1 MTEKLRSDRTY
12 LTNKSEKDKA
22 FDTHKANSQRIATL
36 FGLDGSLGLKGF
48 MHGSRLVSFDQ
59 YESRINECG
68 AWLKYWETPNDFRLI
83 DARFCKVPYCP
94 MCQFRRSL
102 KWRAKFLAALPEIQE
117 MYPTHKWVFLTLTV
131 KNCQIDELR
140 ANIKDMGKAWARL
153 TKLVDFPLEGC
164 IKSLEVTRIW
174 DWYDQSG
181 KFLGRHGVKWFDRH
195 KDQDKQ
201 HWTAK
206 PTDEVHPHFHIL
218 GLVPASYFTGRG
230 YMKQET
236 WAEMWKK
243 SLRVSYDPIIHIE
256 RVKDKKG
263 TEDSLE
269 TAQSL
274 ESQSVKINKGILK
287 GICETLK
294 YTVKE
299 QDLIGSFCKDDNVNS
314 DWLKL
319 LTEQLYLLRRVE
331 YKGVLKQFGKD
342 VEKSMDNL
350 IDIDENKEEEAT
362 EEGKEVIAYW
372 MSEISRYVI
381 SSDS

>member
-1 MTEKLRSDRTY
+1 MTEKLRSDTNY
-12 LTNKSEKDKA
+12 LTDLSEKDKA
-22 FDTHKANSQRIATL
+22 FDTHKANSQKVATL

-68 AWLKYWETPNDFRLI
+68 AWLKFWETPNDLRLI
-83 DARFCKVPYCP
+83 NARFCKVPYCP

-102 KWRAKFLAALPEIQE
+102 KWRAKFLAALPDIQE

-140 ANIKDMGKAWARL
+140 ATIKEMGKGWTRL
-153 TKLVDFPLEGC
+153 SQLVNFPLEGC

-181 KFLGRHGVKWFDRH
+181 KFLGRHGVKWFYGH

-218 GLVPASYFTGRG
+218 GLVSASYLTGRG
-230 YMKQET
+230 YIKQKT

-243 SLRVSYDPIIHIE
+243 SLRVNYDPIIHVQT
-256 RVKDKKG
+256 VKEKNADMSAKNADLSSKNNIF
-263 TEDSLE
+263 D
-269 TAQSL
+269 
-274 ESQSVKINKGILK
+274 KGILR

-319 LTEQLYLLRRVE
+319 LTEQLYLVRRVE

-350 IDIDENKEEEAT
+350 IDIDENKEEEAV
-362 EEGKEVIAYW
+362 EEGKEVVAYW
-372 MSEISRYVI
+372 MREIGRYVI
-381 SSDS
+381 RSDS